1 MVLSKRKINT
11 CLTIAL
17 VAAGLAMGAVKAMAA
32 ERNTQYMDACKVEV
46 NQRFGQEMDI
56 RVINKRRIP
65 AGVEVKLAA
74 RLDRDNV
81 EFLNCWVPNSE
92 AAGNALDHRSDVLAV
107 TVRPV
112 PVIQ

>member
-1 MVLSKRKINT
+1 MVLSKWKINT
-11 CLTIAL
+11 CLTAAIVL
-17 VAAGLAMGAVKAMAA
+17 AGLGMGAIKAMAA
-32 ERNTQYMDACKVEV
+32 ERNTGVMDACRVEV

-65 AGVEVKLAA
+65 AGIELKLAA

-81 EFLNCWVPNSE
+81 EFLNCWVPNDE
-92 AAGNALDHRSDVLAV
+92 TAGGDLDQRSNALAV